1 MKEESSRKQSSSPPP
16 LPRVSTS
23 DHTAYQAVEGA
34 SRKKLHMGH
43 SDTPLDSTLIHWLWL
58 GAGVGAIG
66 GMLLKSG
73 LALRGGDGTALQVGA
88 AMLAA
93 YVLADLGT
101 GVYHWG
107 VDNYGDAGTP
117 VFGPQIDAFQ
127 GHHRR
132 PWTIAKRAFANN
144 LHALARPASFA
155 LLPFLLLP
163 SSATWDAF
171 LGVFLACVVFSQQ
184 FHAWAHTPKLQLPPA
199 VVALQD
205 AGVLVSRRAHGR
217 HHRPPFRGNYCIV
230 SGLCN
235 EPLDRSGLLDWMERQ
250 ILERWGVA
258 PRGWGETPPEW
269 LARGGA
275 YFEDGTGPDVDE

>member
-1 MKEESSRKQSSSPPP
+1 MALPPVRAERAHVA
-16 LPRVSTS
+16 LDDAT
-23 DHTAYQAVEGA
+23 
-34 SRKKLHMGH
+34 RKKLQMGH
-43 SDTPLDSTLIHWLWL
+43 ADTPLESTLVHWLWL
-58 GAGVGAIG
+58 GAGVAAIG
-66 GMLLKSG
+66 MMFVKSA
-73 LALRGGDGTALQVGA
+73 LAARESGTSPLVIGA
-88 AMLAA
+88 AALAA
-93 YVLADLGT
+93 YLLADLGT
-101 GVYHWG
+101 GIYHWG
-107 VDNYGDAGTP
+107 VDNYGDSATP

-132 PWTIAKRAFANN
+132 PWTIANRAFANN
-144 LHALARPASFA
+144 LHALARPAAAA

-163 SSATWDAF
+163 SHAPGDAF

-184 FHAWAHTPKLQLPPA
+184 FHAWAHTPKPRLPRA

-205 AGVLVSRRAHGR
+205 AGLLVSRRAHGQ

-235 EPLDRSGLLDWMERQ
+235 GPLDASGLLDRAEAA

-269 LARGGA
+269 VAGGGA
-275 YFEDGTGPDVDE
+275 YFEDGSGPESADEE